1 MPTKGAT
8 EPVETIP
15 EIGTVDEATH
25 RVMHDVVVRYDKDDA
40 VIERRAIWRSMNIV
54 ERMALVMRDVEHVG
68 KSGVNSEQRY
78 NFRPIDEFMN
88 SLHTPLVKHEV
99 VVTPKV
105 LTRDSFE
112 RDRRNRQGEIIGVM
126 RVVELLVEFT
136 FHSPDGS
143 TLVTVTAGEG
153 ADVADKATNKAM
165 AGALK
170 YAIMQTFMVPTRELS
185 DGDEETPEV
194 PSGSRQQQAQH
205 AADDAAVD
213 AIAAKANELGRQA
226 IMHMLD
232 EACTVMDK
240 TRAALTKKWRDANNV
255 GAVTQLDD
263 EDAVPT
269 VELYRYVLSLA
280 PYVQQARERAMQ
292 EPQPGSSSASS
303 EPATEEPPAQLDRT
317 TYGVCDARD
326 GEKVCTAAA
335 GHDGDHQWWG

>member
-1 MPTKGAT
+1 MTSKGAT
-8 EPVETIP
+8 TEQEQPTRV
-15 EIGTVDEATH
+15 VDEQAHTVMQLDVMTDEY
-25 RVMHDVVVRYDKDDA
+25 RV
-40 VIERRAIWRSMNIV
+40 RSMNIV

-68 KSGVNSEQRY
+68 KSGQNTEQHYR
-78 NFRPIDEFMN
+78 FRPIDEFMN
-88 SLHTPLVKHEV
+88 ALHTPLVKHEV

-112 RDRRNRQGEIIGVM
+112 RDRRNRSGEIIGVM

-170 YAIMQTFMVPTRELS
+170 YAIMQTFMVPTRELQ
-185 DGDEETPEV
+185 DGDAETPEV

-205 AADDAAVD
+205 GADDAAVD
-213 AIAAKANELGRQA
+213 AIAAKANELGRPA

-232 EACTVMDK
+232 EACMVMDK
-240 TRAALTKKWRDANNV
+240 SRAALTKKWRDANNV
-255 GAVTQLDD
+255 GAVTMLDD
-263 EDAVPT
+263 EDKVPT

-280 PYVQQARERAMQ
+280 PYVQQARERAAA
-292 EPQPGSSSASS
+292 EPQPGASAASS
-303 EPATEEPPAQLDRT
+303 EPQRNEHEIAQGILCEAKREGDGAPCTRAT
-317 TYGVCDARD
+317 
-326 GEKVCTAAA
+326 
-335 GHDGDHQWWG
+335 GHDGDHEWWG